1 MRRVNSPLF
10 CIFWSW
16 VATDRVLSTT
26 LAGVTIPVM
35 LICGAQDLIAPPGL
49 EKVSTP
55 KSKLQHREKH

>member
-1 MRRVNSPLF
+1 
-10 CIFWSW
+10 

-35 LICGAQDLIAPPGL
+35 LIYGAQDLIAPPGL

-55 KSKLQHREKH
+55 KSKLPHREKR